1 MGARKGFRSKCIVG
15 ICAELNKNLC
25 ETALE
30 LSLKSCRCP
39 GEPGCKDDLLSATD
53 GGEVAADHGVG
64 GAGLQHGANLEP
76 IGINN

>member
-1 MGARKGFRSKCIVG
+1 MPSFK
-15 ICAELNKNLC
+15 KNLC

-39 GEPGCKDDLLSATD
+39 VKPGCKDDLLSATD
-53 GGEVAADHGVG
+53 GGEVAADDGVG
-64 GAGLQHGANLEP
+64 GAGLQHGANLGK